1 MKIGEKFIDDDGDK
15 FVIQKTYDPNPTLD
29 AVAQLRSAGL
39 QDFGESK
46 HVARIPGWMVTEWLK
61 EAGVRWDDVKA
72 RDEVVRKKLMSGE
85 FSKLRNWEGN
95 F

>member
-1 MKIGEKFIDDDGDK
+1 MKIGEKFIDDEGSK
-15 FVIQKTYDPNPTLD
+15 FVVQKTYDPNPTLG
-29 AVAQLRSAGL
+29 AVAALRSAGL
-39 QDFGESK
+39 QGFGENK

-72 RDEVVRKKLMSGE
+72 RDEIVHKKLMSGE
-85 FSKLRNWEGN
+85 FSKLRNWQGN